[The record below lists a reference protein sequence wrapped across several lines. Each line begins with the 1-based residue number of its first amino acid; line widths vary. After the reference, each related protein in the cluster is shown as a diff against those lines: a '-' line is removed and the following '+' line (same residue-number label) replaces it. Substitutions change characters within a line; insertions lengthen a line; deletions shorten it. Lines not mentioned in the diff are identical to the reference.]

1 MSNCKVIALTNQK
14 GGVGKTTTA
23 VNLGVSL
30 VQQGKKVLLIDA
42 DAQANLTMALGYN
55 RPDDIPITLSTV
67 MQNIIDDKTLDVSQ
81 GIIHHRE
88 GVDLLPS
95 NIELSGFEVR
105 LINAS
110 VLQIQNYVQTL
121 IEVTKSQEGISQTPV
136 NVNVYDVLADIKK
149 QTLGLSEVY
158 QHQINWKEELESEN
172 SDSVI
177 SVVYDHVVRAVMNV
191 VRNAAEHTPKGSVIN
206 ITVTYSDGELAFTVE
221 DSGSGF
227 TPEGLA
233 HGTEQFFMD
242 DSSRT
247 GGSHY
252 GIGLFFAKKV
262 AEEHGGKIVLAN
274 SNETSGAKVEISFTS
289 Q

>member
-67 MQNIIDDKTLDVSQ
+67 MQNIIDDKSFDVSQ
-81 GIIHHRE
+81 GIIHHSE

-177 SVVYDHVVRAVMNV
+177 SVVYDRVVRAVMNV